1 MGLKKQ
7 LNLCRHAF
15 RNIQVYSRRT
25 ISIIISV
32 SIIIGILTAVDFLRE
47 GINQD
52 VNASLAFAP
61 DILVQGYDAGRVV
74 PVDNA
79 KIQEIEAIEG
89 INLVTPRVWGYLS
102 AENKLY
108 TMMGIEVD
116 RYPINNAKLE
126 FEIRSGRFLEENED
140 HPVCVIGSGVAE
152 VSFAQ
157 VGSFLLLTDINGQE
171 YDMEV
176 VGIFSVASKIYTHD
190 LILTD
195 IQYSCEFFNM
205 NINSSTDIAVWINP
219 SSTVSS
225 SEIAS
230 TIGDTVDEIKVI
242 DKYTLG
248 NLILHTTNER
258 AGYFTIIWTVLLIG
272 SLLFAFTLSSA
283 ISVDARKEIGLLKT
297 LGFTTF
303 DVLEIRLIEYTFT
316 GFIASTIGIFGAI
329 IYDFYLGAPILADF
343 MLGWSV
349 VFPPFILPLKVTF
362 DSLLIAYGIG
372 IIPLLIGTVIP
383 AWKNAI
389 TEPDEVLRGL

>member
-1 MGLKKQ
+1 MGIKKQ

-15 RNIQVYSRRT
+15 RNIQVYSGRT

-89 INLVTPRVWGYLS
+89 IQLVTPRAWGYLS
-102 AENKLY
+102 AGNKLY

-116 RYPINNAKLE
+116 SYPIDKAELE
-126 FEIRSGRFLEENED
+126 FEIRSGRFLEENETY
-140 HPVCVIGSGVAE
+140 PACVIGSGVAE

-157 VGSFLLLTDINGQE
+157 VGSVLLLTDINSHE
-171 YDMEV
+171 YEMEV

-195 IQYSCEFFNM
+195 IQYSREFFNM
-205 NINSSTDIAVWINP
+205 NVNRSTDIAVWINP

-230 TIGDTVDEIKVI
+230 TISDTVDNVKVI
-242 DKYTLG
+242 DKDTLG
-248 NLILHTTNER
+248 NLIQHTTNER

-283 ISVDARKEIGLLKT
+283 VSNEARKEIGLLKT
-297 LGFTTF
+297 LGFSTF
-303 DVLEIRLIEYTFT
+303 DVLEIRLLEFTIT
-316 GFIASTIGIFGAI
+316 GFIASTIGIFCAI

-343 MLGWSV
+343 MLGWSML
-349 VFPPFILPLKVTF
+349 FPPFILPLRITF
-362 DSLLIAYGIG
+362 DGLLIAYGIG
-372 IIPLLIGTVIP
+372 IIPLLISTVVP
-383 AWKNAI
+383 AWKSAI